1 MENEKSGAA
10 PHSVSSY
17 DRELSELVGRV
28 SSMGELIL
36 EQLRNVH
43 SALSAFDA
51 EAAAA
56 VAARDAEVNGW
67 EVLID
72 RTIEEICARR
82 QPAAADLRLLLGISR
97 AASDLERMG
106 DEIRNIARTVARV
119 GKPGK
124 FAQSATVTLS
134 ASFSTA
140 GIMIADALEA
150 LRARDARLARE
161 VIARDELIDGV
172 FRTVM
177 EQVTDQ
183 IRQGADA
190 RGSIALG
197 WIAKTL
203 ERIGDHAKNV
213 AEAVVYI
220 CEGAD
225 IRHEFYTDKYTLLKG
240 AADH

>member
-1 MENEKSGAA
+1 MENQKSGTA
-10 PHSVSSY
+10 PHSVSSF
-17 DRELSELVGRV
+17 DRELSELVGRI
-28 SSMGELIL
+28 SAMGNLVL
-36 EQLRNVH
+36 EQLKDVH
-43 SALSAFDA
+43 AALSAFN
-51 EAAAA
+51 AAAA
-56 VAARDAEVNGW
+56 EAVASRDAEVNGW

-72 RTIEEICARR
+72 QTIEEICARR
-82 QPAAADLRLLLGISR
+82 QPAAADLRLLLGVSR

-106 DEIRNIARTVARV
+106 DEIRNIARAVIRV
-119 GKPGK
+119 GEPGE
-124 FAQSATVTLS
+124 FAKSAAVTLS

-140 GIMIADALEA
+140 DLMIADALEA
-150 LRARDARLARE
+150 LRTRDARLARK

-172 FRTVM
+172 FRTVLETVT
-177 EQVTDQ
+177 EQL
-183 IRQGADA
+183 RQGADA
-190 RGSIALG
+190 RGGIAVG

-240 AADH
+240 ATDH